1 LDAYGRRS
9 VAQAHG
15 FRNETSPHRKKVEPH
30 GLIDPITNNRF
41 KAPEG
46 EGEMT
51 MPRPQQWTQ
60 AEVHQLRMLA
70 KKKVSA
76 DSVAKLLGRYVGSVK
91 IKARELNLILSRRV
105 KAKGK

>member
-1 LDAYGRRS
+1 
-9 VAQAHG
+9 
-15 FRNETSPHRKKVEPH
+15 
-30 GLIDPITNNRF
+30 
-41 KAPEG
+41 
-46 EGEMT
+46 MT
-51 MPRPQQWTQ
+51 MPQPQQWTQ
-60 AEVHQLRMLA
+60 AEVRQLRMLA

>member
-1 LDAYGRRS
+1 
-9 VAQAHG
+9 
-15 FRNETSPHRKKVEPH
+15 
-30 GLIDPITNNRF
+30 
-41 KAPEG
+41 
-46 EGEMT
+46 MT

>member
-15 FRNETSPHRKKVEPH
+15 FRNETSTHRKKVEPH

-51 MPRPQQWTQ
+51 MPQPQQWTQ
-60 AEVHQLRMLA
+60 AEVRQLRMLA

>member
-1 LDAYGRRS
+1 
-9 VAQAHG
+9 
-15 FRNETSPHRKKVEPH
+15 
-30 GLIDPITNNRF
+30 
-41 KAPEG
+41 
-46 EGEMT
+46 M
-51 MPRPQQWTQ
+51 
-60 AEVHQLRMLA
+60 RMLA

>member
-1 LDAYGRRS
+1 MVSGMKRPLIA
-9 VAQAHG
+9 
-15 FRNETSPHRKKVEPH
+15 RKLNRTVSS
-30 GLIDPITNNRF
+30 IQSRITF